1 MKKLKF
7 IFTILVA
14 TAIFASCDWDNYDEP
29 ESFLKGTI
37 VYNGEPI
44 NVSYNDVNF
53 QLWEPGWELSYP
65 IDVVIDQDGS
75 YSALLFNGNYK
86 LVFPDGQGPFRTI
99 GADTLDITVN
109 GDKNLDI
116 EVEPY
121 YMIRNAQFSATGGN
135 VTATFQAEKIITD
148 ADARDI
154 ERVNLYVNKSQFVDF
169 RTNIAKT
176 EIGGG
181 DIADANSISMS
192 VAVPEITPT
201 QNYVYA
207 RVGLKVTGREDMIF
221 SPVQRI
227 DL

>member
-7 IFTILVA
+7 IFTLLVA

-65 IDVVIDQDGS
+65 LDVLIDQDGT

-86 LVFPDGQGPFRTI
+86 LVFPDGQGPFRTT

-121 YMIRNAQFSATGGN
+121 YMIRNAQFSATGAN

-169 RTNIAKT
+169 RTNIAST

-207 RVGLKVTGREDMIF
+207 RVGLKVAGREDMIF

>member
-7 IFTILVA
+7 IFTLLVA

-44 NVSYNDVNF
+44 SVSYNDVNF

-65 IDVVIDQDGS
+65 INVVIDQDGT

-86 LVFPDGQGPFRTI
+86 LVFPQAQGPFRTV
-99 GADTLDITVN
+99 GADTLDIAVN
-109 GDKNLDI
+109 GDMNMDI

-121 YMIRNAQFSATGGN
+121 YMIRNAQFSAGGGSLT
-135 VTATFQAEKIITD
+135 VTFQAEKIITD

-169 RTNIAKT
+169 RTNIAST

-181 DIADANSISMS
+181 DITDENSISMS
-192 VAVPEITPT
+192 VDVPEITPT

-207 RVGLKVTGREDMIF
+207 RVGLKVAGREDMIF
-221 SPVQRI
+221 SQVQRV

>member
-7 IFTILVA
+7 IFTLLVA

-65 IDVVIDQDGS
+65 INVVIDQDGT
-75 YSALLFNGNYK
+75 YSALLFNGSYK
-86 LVFPDGQGPFRTI
+86 LVFPDGQGPFRTV
-99 GADTLDITVN
+99 GADTLDVNLN
-109 GDKNLDI
+109 GDQNMDI

-121 YMIRNAQFSATGGN
+121 YMIRNAQFSAAGGN

-169 RTNIAKT
+169 RTNIAST

-181 DIADANSISMS
+181 DIADLNSISMS

-207 RVGLKVTGREDMIF
+207 RVGLKVAGREDMIF
-221 SPVQRI
+221 SSVQRI

>member
-7 IFTILVA
+7 IFTLLVA

-65 IDVVIDQDGS
+65 IDVVIDQDGT
-75 YSALLFNGNYK
+75 YSALLFNGSYK
-86 LVFPDGQGPFRTI
+86 LVFPDGQGPFRTV
-99 GADTLDITVN
+99 GADTLDVNLN
-109 GDKNLDI
+109 GDQNMDI

-121 YMIRNAQFSATGGN
+121 YMIRNAQFSAAGGN

-169 RTNIAKT
+169 RTNIAST

-201 QNYVYA
+201 QSYVYA
-207 RVGLKVTGREDMIF
+207 RVGLKVAGREDMIF
-221 SPVQRI
+221 SSVQRI